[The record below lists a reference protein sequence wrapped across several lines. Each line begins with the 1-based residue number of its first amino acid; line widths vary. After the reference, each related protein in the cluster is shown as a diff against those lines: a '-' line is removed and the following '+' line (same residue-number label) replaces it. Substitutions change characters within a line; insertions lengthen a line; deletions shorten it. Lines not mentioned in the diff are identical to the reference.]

1 MAFEGFTWF
10 QHRKKKEEDA
20 RHLIMEEFQGL
31 KKLLRKQSMLIEE
44 VHREQSALAARKN
57 RNIEPLLDLC
67 DSIFY
72 LHRAFQ
78 SPGLMSRQHA
88 QVLDMVLH
96 RVHLFAASAGVEMI
110 LREGT
115 PFDSRLHEAVD
126 NRSPGSQSLDVI
138 EVVAPGYMEDG
149 KVLRPAK
156 VIVGAAIDST
166 STPEGAAQS

>member
-1 MAFEGFTWF
+1 MAFEGFKWF
-10 QHRKKKEEDA
+10 QRRKKKEADA
-20 RHLIMEEFQGL
+20 RLLIMEEFQGL

-44 VHREQSALAARKN
+44 VHREQAALAAN
-57 RNIEPLLDLC
+57 ETRNTEPLLDLC

-96 RVHLFAASAGVEMI
+96 RVHLFAASEGVEMI
-110 LREGT
+110 FQEGT
-115 PFDSRLHEAVD
+115 PFDPKLHEAVD
-126 NRSPGSQSLDVI
+126 NRNPGSQSLDVI

-156 VIVGAAIDST
+156 VIVGAAIDSN
-166 STPEGAAQS
+166 SFPEGTAQS